1 MAVRYSDDRSEYE
14 GGGVMPNTVFPK
26 GNDALTPADKLR
38 LGYLTGQEE
47 DSRASLDPGVW
58 YGNEYFDVNEA
69 PYVDPARVARE
80 NRIARNDQLRYRESR
95 R

>member
-1 MAVRYSDDRSEYE
+1 MIDDRSEFE

-26 GNDALTPADKLR
+26 GTEALTASDKLR

-47 DSRASLDPGVW
+47 DSRATLDPGVW
-58 YGNEYFDVNEA
+58 YGNNYFDVNEVER
-69 PYVDPARVARE
+69 PDPQRLRRE
-80 NRIARNDQLRYRESR
+80 AELRRQERGRYRETR